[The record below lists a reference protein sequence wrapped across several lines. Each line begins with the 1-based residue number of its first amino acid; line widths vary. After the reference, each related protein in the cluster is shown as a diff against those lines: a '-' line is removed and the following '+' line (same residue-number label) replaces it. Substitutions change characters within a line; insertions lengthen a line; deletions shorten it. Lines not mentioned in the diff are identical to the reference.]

1 MFKMADQNVLIVED
15 DPTWQNL
22 FIEIIADAGFS
33 ATVVASVSEAE
44 KALDAADFAL
54 AVVDISLSLPD
65 HADRGGVRVLRYIAA
80 GPKPVPTIVV
90 TGYATVELAVETLAD
105 LDARYLF
112 RKEEFNRRRF
122 IQLVQK
128 TVLMTDPLA
137 DLSEREQEVLELI
150 SQGLTNKMIADEL
163 VISVNTVK
171 KHVQSIFTKLN
182 VDSRAAAVARA
193 LSRGQ

>member
-1 MFKMADQNVLIVED
+1 MSAQSVLIVED
-15 DPTWQNL
+15 DPTWQTL
-22 FIEIIADAGFS
+22 FAEIIDDAGFTS
-33 ATVVASVSEAE
+33 KVVSSVSQAEKILEAE
-44 KALDAADFAL
+44 NFAL
-54 AVVDISLSLPD
+54 VIVDISLSLPD
-65 HADRGGVRVLRYIAA
+65 HADRGGVQILKYIAA
-80 GPKPVPTIVV
+80 QPRPTPAIVV

-122 IQLVQK
+122 IQLVQE
-128 TVLMTDPLA
+128 TILVCNPLA
-137 DLSEREQEVLELI
+137 DLSERELEVLDLM

-163 VISVNTVK
+163 IVSVNTVK

-193 LSRGQ
+193 LTR

>member
-1 MFKMADQNVLIVED
+1 MAIQNVLVVED

-22 FIEIIADAGFS
+22 FVEIIADAGFS
-33 ATVVASVSEAE
+33 ATVVASVLEAE
-44 KALDAADFAL
+44 KALDAEDFAL
-54 AVVDISLSLPD
+54 VIVDISLSLPD
-65 HADRGGVRVLRYIAA
+65 HADRGGVQVLRYIAA
-80 GPKPVPTIVV
+80 RPRPVPAIVV

-105 LDARYLF
+105 LEARYLF

-122 IQLVQK
+122 INLIQE
-128 TVLMTDPLA
+128 TVSMPDPLA
-137 DLSEREQEVLELI
+137 DLSEREQEVLELLG
-150 SQGLTNKMIADEL
+150 QGLTNKMIADEL

-193 LSRGQ
+193 LTRGNQ